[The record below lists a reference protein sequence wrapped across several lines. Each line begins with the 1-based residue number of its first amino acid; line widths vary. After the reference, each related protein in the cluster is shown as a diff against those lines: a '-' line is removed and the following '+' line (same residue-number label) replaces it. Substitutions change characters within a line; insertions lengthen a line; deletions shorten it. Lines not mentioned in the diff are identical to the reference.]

1 MNSRP
6 FTFSYAYLLTMSFVE
21 GSAVMGVELASA
33 KMIAPFYGNTLYVW
47 AAILGITLLGLLCG
61 YLLGGAISKSYQTLP
76 NLFIVL
82 LIGGLLVLAM
92 PYTSNFILETSLNW
106 EVRSAITISALTY
119 LFPPLVCFGMVT
131 PMIIQL
137 LGITSSKYGRIA
149 GTVYAIST
157 SGGILITF
165 LYGFYMLP
173 FIGLKISVILI
184 ALFLLIF
191 PAHYAIKI
199 MIAK

>member
-1 MNSRP
+1 
-6 FTFSYAYLLTMSFVE
+6 MSFVE

-33 KMIAPFYGNTLYVW
+33 KMIAHFYGNTLDVW

-61 YLLGGAISKSYQTLP
+61 YLLGGAMSKSYPVLP
-76 NLFIVL
+76 GLFIVL
-82 LIGGLLVLAM
+82 FIGGILVLAM
-92 PYTSNFILETSLNW
+92 PYMSNLILETTIDW
-106 EVRSAITISALTY
+106 EVRLAITISVIFY

-131 PMIIQL
+131 PMIIRL
-137 LGITSSKYGRIA
+137 LSATSSKYGKIA

-173 FIGLKISVILI
+173 FIGLKISVLLM

-191 PAHYAIKI
+191 PAHYALK
-199 MIAK
+199 MLIAKYAK